1 MTTNATRRFES
12 DASPAGSTEVE
23 PAWPCPECGSAD
35 YNWQTSGAYAYK
47 SCEDCGHLEVRR

>member
-1 MTTNATRRFES
+1 MSTDETRGLETH
-12 DASPAGSTEVE
+12 ASNEETTEVE

-35 YNWQTSGAYAYK
+35 YNWKASGAYAYK